1 MDQEE
6 IHCIKA
12 WCAADNIG
20 SSRIMESAG
29 MIQDSIE
36 KDALEIN
43 ERKYDKLN
51 YKLIIERGK

>member
-1 MDQEE
+1 
-6 IHCIKA
+6 
-12 WCAADNIG
+12 
-20 SSRIMESAG
+20 MESAG
-29 MIQDSIE
+29 MIQASIE